1 MIIQK
6 RITCEYTIKSYR
18 DEIYYTLKLRNVP
31 LTMGNTIGNTIRR
44 VLITSIKGTSVKGFT
59 ISNLRHSFDY
69 NTSLDKDADQI
80 SENIRDIIFA
90 YNENVDVDEV
100 IETDLQG
107 PTEVKASDI
116 VGNLKVING
125 DFVLFKI
132 INNDKIS
139 IKLYIHN
146 GIGFIPY
153 YQHNLDDNI
162 IPVTSIFTH
171 IKDVCFDVIPNNVDE
186 RYEHVIIKFTTYDLY
201 NDEKQ
206 VLYESIEY
214 IINTFNNIKL
224 SLDNPIEDEENQE
237 ENEDKITRIT
247 EEILNE
253 AQSELVKY
261 IYDSE
266 IPLKNTSEIIDL
278 LKNIPD
284 KLVVNNVKIKKKEI
298 VSIIKQ
304 LNKLLKK

>member
-6 RITCEYTIKSYR
+6 RITYEYTIKSYR
-18 DEIYYTLKLRNVP
+18 DEIYYTLKLKNVP

-90 YNENVDVDEV
+90 YNENVDEV

-107 PTEVKASDI
+107 PTEVKVSDI

-125 DFVLFKI
+125 DVVLFKI
-132 INNDKIS
+132 VNNDKIS
-139 IKLYIHN
+139 IKLYMHN
-146 GIGFIPY
+146 GIGFMPY

-171 IKDVCFDVIPNNVDE
+171 IKDVSFDVIPNNVDE
-186 RYEHVIIKFTTYDLY
+186 RYEHIIIKFTTYDIY

-206 VLYESIEY
+206 VIYEAIEY

-253 AQSELVKY
+253 AKSELVKY

-284 KLVVNNVKIKKKEI
+284 KLVINNVKIKKKEI

>member
-6 RITCEYTIKSYR
+6 RITYEYTIKSYR
-18 DEIYYTLKLRNVP
+18 DEIYYTLKLKNVP

-90 YNENVDVDEV
+90 YNENVDEV

-107 PTEVKASDI
+107 PTEVKVSDI

-125 DFVLFKI
+125 DVVLFKI
-132 INNDKIS
+132 VNNDKIS
-139 IKLYIHN
+139 IKLYMHN
-146 GIGFIPY
+146 GIGFMPY

-171 IKDVCFDVIPNNVDE
+171 IKDVSFDVIPNNVDE
-186 RYEHVIIKFTTYDLY
+186 RYEHIIIKFTTYDLY

-206 VLYESIEY
+206 VIYEAIEY

-253 AQSELVKY
+253 AKSELVKY

-284 KLVVNNVKIKKKEI
+284 KLVINNVKIKKKEI

>member
-1 MIIQK
+1 MIVQK
-6 RITCEYTIKSYR
+6 RITYEYTIKSYR
-18 DEIYYTLKLRNVP
+18 DEIYYTLKLKNVP

-90 YNENVDVDEV
+90 YNENVDEV

-107 PTEVKASDI
+107 PTEVKVSDI

-125 DFVLFKI
+125 DVVLFKI
-132 INNDKIS
+132 VNNDKIS
-139 IKLYIHN
+139 IKLYMHN
-146 GIGFIPY
+146 GIGFMPY

-171 IKDVCFDVIPNNVDE
+171 IKDVSFDVIPNNVDE
-186 RYEHVIIKFTTYDLY
+186 RYEHIIIKFTTYDLY

-206 VLYESIEY
+206 VIYEAIEY

-253 AQSELVKY
+253 AKSELVKY

-284 KLVVNNVKIKKKEI
+284 KLVINNVKIKKKEI